1 MPCDGARAV
10 STNLS
15 LFRSIYHHR
24 SGYVNHRGLPQ
35 SPGLPP
41 HLGRHVPLW
50 RIESANMR
58 IGELC
63 PCALATASLL
73 GERLKLIPQSANF
86 KLRHWRPERQVGKTG
101 GHDGQNRSTLSSSEA
116 SMAVRRCEQGG
127 TNGASPYRGVRTAVV
142 PCHIVRKG
150 EPDDGVAAALTN
162 AVRRTVVVRWRAAIP
177 MCEAVEGVVLGG
189 VSGDERGSQRGQAR
203 VGGIVYAVG
212 TRRRPQQ
219 HNNINNLPLHSF
231 KGHVNG
237 TPDRHALL
245 SCIAP
250 SPSPGSFCG
259 RTGLAA
265 LSLFVLVVAKMD
277 SDIMDDSVF
286 SLDEESDGF
295 VPEMS
300 WRWLA
305 HRCLR
310 RHPVRQLRAASD
322 SGR

>member
-1 MPCDGARAV
+1 MVTFGSDRRRSSPIFAHLSCSTNEHSLCAELPLNQSYRLSLAPASMPCDGARAV

-50 RIESANMR
+50 CIESANMR

-142 PCHIVRKG
+142 PCHMWALCSRTRLRG
-150 EPDDGVAAALTN
+150 NTAADRFHQSAK
-162 AVRRTVVVRWRAAIP
+162 RRARRWCCSSSNERSV
-177 MCEAVEGVVLGG
+177 CGTGVVTKSLPWSRCPHWTHK
-189 VSGDERGSQRGQAR
+189 VARSQKNAQ
-203 VGGIVYAVG
+203 IW
-212 TRRRPQQ
+212 P
-219 HNNINNLPLHSF
+219 
-231 KGHVNG
+231 
-237 TPDRHALL
+237 
-245 SCIAP
+245 
-250 SPSPGSFCG
+250 
-259 RTGLAA
+259 
-265 LSLFVLVVAKMD
+265 
-277 SDIMDDSVF
+277 
-286 SLDEESDGF
+286 
-295 VPEMS
+295 
-300 WRWLA
+300 
-305 HRCLR
+305 
-310 RHPVRQLRAASD
+310 
-322 SGR
+322 